1 MVNISVVLPTYGGDD
16 PDALREAIESIV
28 SQTRVPDELVIV
40 RDGPV
45 PETNQ
50 TIIDNFE
57 SKYSFVRHVPL
68 AENQGRALARKVGVE
83 RCQGDVVAMMDADD
97 LCVPTRL
104 ERQETYLQNN
114 PEVDVVGAQLLE
126 FDPENGEKLGVRTLP
141 TDHEEIRDLAKTRSP
156 VSQSTVIFKRTAAL
170 DIGNYRDVDRM
181 EDYGLWVRMLVN
193 GARFAN
199 IPEVLVKA
207 RTGEKMYE
215 RRAGWEYAREELR
228 LQREFVA
235 LGFISPLQAL
245 RNVAFRV
252 PIRFV
257 PNAIRAYV
265 YETLFRTEPSVGIPE
280 TSTVSVGHETDVSS
294 DETKDR

>member
-1 MVNISVVLPTYGGDD
+1 MVNISVVSPTYGGDD
-16 PDALREAIESIV
+16 PNALRNAIESIV

-45 PETNQ
+45 PEANQ
-50 TIIDNFE
+50 TILDDFV
-57 SKYSFVRHVPL
+57 SGYSFVRLVPL

-97 LCVPTRL
+97 ICVPTRI
-104 ERQETYLQNN
+104 ERQATFMEDN
-114 PEVDVVGAQLLE
+114 PKVDVVGAQLLE
-126 FDPENGEKLGVRTLP
+126 FDPETGEEIGVRTLP
-141 TDHEEIRDLAKTRSP
+141 TGHEEIRDLAKTRSP
-156 VSQSTVIFKRTAAL
+156 VSQSTVMFRREAAI
-170 DIGNYRDVDRM
+170 DAGSYRDVDRM

-199 IPEVLVKA
+199 IPEVLVRA
-207 RTGEKMYE
+207 RAGDEMYE

-228 LQREFVA
+228 LQRGLLA
-235 LGFISPLQAL
+235 LGFISPVRAL
-245 RNVAFRV
+245 RNVALRI

-265 YETLFRTEPSVGIPE
+265 YETLFRTEPSVSNSE
-280 TSTVSVGHETDVSS
+280 TRAVRTGRETDILPDQS
-294 DETKDR
+294 RNG

>member
-1 MVNISVVLPTYGGDD
+1 MVLPTYGGDE
-16 PDALREAIESIV
+16 PNALREAIESIV

-45 PETNQ
+45 PEANQ

-57 SKYSFVRHVPL
+57 SEYSFVWHVSL

-104 ERQETYLQNN
+104 ERQATYLQDN

-126 FDPENGEKLGVRTLP
+126 FDPETGEKLGVRTLP
-141 TDHEEIRDLAKTRSP
+141 RDHEEIRDLAKTRSP
-156 VSQSTVIFKRTAAL
+156 VSQSTAMFRRAAAL
-170 DIGNYRDVDRM
+170 DAGNYRDVERM

-207 RTGEKMYE
+207 RTGGEMYE
-215 RRAGWEYAREELR
+215 RRSGWGYAREELR

-235 LGFISPLQAL
+235 FGFISPLQAL
-245 RNVAFRV
+245 RNVTLRV

-265 YETLFRTEPSVGIPE
+265 YETLFRTEPSVDSP
-280 TSTVSVGHETDVSS
+280 VSVGHETDVSS
-294 DETKDR
+294 DELKGG

>member
-45 PETNQ
+45 PEANQ
-50 TIIDNFE
+50 TILDNFE
-57 SKYSFVRHVPL
+57 SEYSFVQHVPL

-97 LCVPTRL
+97 LCISRRL
-104 ERQETYLQNN
+104 ERQATYLQDN

-141 TDHEEIRDLAKTRSP
+141 TDHKEIRDLAKSRSP
-156 VSQSTVIFKRTAAL
+156 VSQSTVMFRRSAAL
-170 DIGNYRDVDRM
+170 DAGNYRDVDRM
-181 EDYGLWVRMLVN
+181 EDYGLWVRMLAN

-207 RTGEKMYE
+207 RTGKKMYE
-215 RRAGWEYAREELR
+215 RRAGLEYAREELR
-228 LQREFVA
+228 LQREFIAV
-235 LGFISPLQAL
+235 GFISPLQAL
-245 RNVAFRV
+245 RNVALRV

-265 YETLFRTEPSVGIPE
+265 YETLFRTEPSVDSPE
-280 TSTVSVGHETDVSS
+280 KSTVSVGHDTNVSS
-294 DETKDR
+294 DETKDG

>member
-1 MVNISVVLPTYGGDD
+1 MVDISVVLPTFGGDD
-16 PDALREAIESIV
+16 SDTLRAALESIV
-28 SQTRVPDELVIV
+28 SQTRIPDELVIV

-45 PETNQ
+45 PGANEAV
-50 TIIDNFE
+50 IKEFE
-57 SKYSFVRHVPL
+57 SEYSFVRLITL

-97 LCVPTRL
+97 ISVPSRL
-104 ERQETYLQNN
+104 ERQTTYLQENL
-114 PEVDVVGAQLLE
+114 EIDVVGAQLLE
-126 FDPENGEKLGVRTLP
+126 FDPETGEEIGVRALP
-141 TDHEEIRDLAKTRSP
+141 TDHDKICNLAKTRSP
-156 VSQSTVIFKRTAAL
+156 VSQSTVMFRREAAL
-170 DIGNYRDVDRM
+170 DAGNYRDVDRM

-207 RTGEKMYE
+207 RTGDEMYE

-235 LGFISPLQAL
+235 LGFISPFRAL
-245 RNVAFRV
+245 RNVALRV

-265 YETLFRTEPSVGIPE
+265 YETLFRTEPSIDSPE
-280 TSTVSVGHETDVSS
+280 TSAGTTSHETDVPSEEPKS
-294 DETKDR
+294 D

>member
-141 TDHEEIRDLAKTRSP
+141 TDHEEIRDLRRPARP
-156 VSQSTVIFKRTAAL
+156 FPR
-170 DIGNYRDVDRM
+170 
-181 EDYGLWVRMLVN
+181 VR
-193 GARFAN
+193 
-199 IPEVLVKA
+199 
-207 RTGEKMYE
+207 
-215 RRAGWEYAREELR
+215 
-228 LQREFVA
+228 
-235 LGFISPLQAL
+235 
-245 RNVAFRV
+245 
-252 PIRFV
+252 
-257 PNAIRAYV
+257 
-265 YETLFRTEPSVGIPE
+265 
-280 TSTVSVGHETDVSS
+280 
-294 DETKDR
+294 